1 MMHIIAVLGR
11 TLVRRTKKDVVRMRR
26 TNPSEETKGAERQ
39 RRIPDRFYS
48 RRTSLANV
56 RQLAESV
63 LDGFISNFYDTNDD
77 VYVDVVIMAGLQTL
91 E

>member
-11 TLVRRTKKDVVRMRR
+11 TLVRQTKKEVVRMRR

-39 RRIPDRFYS
+39 RRISDRFYS

-63 LDGFISNFYDTNDD
+63 LDGFISNFHDTNDD
-77 VYVDVVIMAGLQTL
+77 VYIDVVIIAGLQTL

>member
-11 TLVRRTKKDVVRMRR
+11 TLVRQTKKEVVRMRR
-26 TNPSEETKGAERQ
+26 RNPSEETKGAERQ

-63 LDGFISNFYDTNDD
+63 LDGFISNFHDTNDD
-77 VYVDVVIMAGLQTL
+77 VYIDVVIIAGLQTL